1 VEIDHGQL
9 VYPSLNRFAIV
20 MDLHELGV
28 SRWAGHEQAT
38 PAAVRVVHPSG

>member
-20 MDLHELGV
+20 MDLHELRV

-38 PAAVRVVHPSG
+38 PAAVRVVR

>member
-1 VEIDHGQL
+1 MGRK
-9 VYPSLNRFAIV
+9 VYPSLKRFAVV
-20 MDLHELGV
+20 MHLHELGV